1 MFGFI
6 CCPTKSA
13 SCIITGRGPCPAPW
27 PIMMVRRPFTARRV
41 RQPISARTAAGTPAI
56 DPVLSPVSVHVLRS
70 LQPDADRRFRRAP
83 ISQVAGGAK
92 AKLRSASSL
101 SARTEMEEIA
111 FAFERTAGGRC
122 IGYLHPR
129 SHRSDSL
136 MLVHQD

>member
-41 RQPISARTAAGTPAI
+41 RQPISASTAAGTPAI
-56 DPVLSPVSVHVLRS
+56 DPVLSPVSVHARAHCNQALS
-70 LQPDADRRFRRAP
+70 GDFGEHRF
-83 ISQVAGGAK
+83 SEVAGGAK

-111 FAFERTAGGRC
+111 FVFERTAGGRC
-122 IGYLHPR
+122 IGCLHPR